1 MSATGS
7 QQARPRRL
15 AWALLAAVNVAALA
29 LFPGLDMLPF
39 HAICAGAALLYGLRL
54 SRLRS
59 SSMVLALVAAT
70 TSVLI
75 VLDVARTHFWDELI
89 EIPLFSGLFLALVW
103 DAHRRQAAL
112 EGIEQLATERA
123 RLLEHQERLL
133 LDVSHELRTPVTIA
147 RGHLELMR
155 SEDGSTTSEVEVAL
169 DELHRIA
176 HIVDRLL
183 LLAKAEQPDFVEA
196 AELDLESFLEDVF
209 LRWSEVAP
217 RVWSL
222 GGVPA
227 GTLCADPHALRI
239 ALDALIENAVDHTT
253 PADPIELRARAVG
266 AGAVL
271 EVHDG
276 GTGIPAE
283 ALDRIFERFART
295 DASRTRRQGGAG
307 LGLSIVDAI
316 ARAHGGTCTVES
328 SPAGTTFSLHLAGF
342 DPAPASA
349 AQREHADHAAVI

>member
-1 MSATGS
+1 MSATDS
-7 QQARPRRL
+7 QPVSLRRP
-15 AWALLAAVNVAALA
+15 AWALLAAVNLAALGA
-29 LFPGLDMLPF
+29 FPGLDMLPF
-39 HAICAGAALLYGLRL
+39 HVVCAAACLLYGLSL

-70 TSVLI
+70 TGVLI
-75 VLDVARTHFWDELI
+75 VLDVAHTHFWNELI
-89 EIPLFSGLFLALVW
+89 EVPLFSGLFLGVVVY
-103 DAHRRQAAL
+103 AHRRQAAL
-112 EGIEQLATERA
+112 EETERLAAERA

-133 LDVSHELRTPVTIA
+133 HDVSHELRTPVTIA

-155 SEDGSTTSEVEVAL
+155 SEDGSAPAEVEVAL

-183 LLAKAEQPDFVEA
+183 LLAKAEQPNFVEA

-222 GGVPA
+222 GAVPA
-227 GTLCADPHALRI
+227 GTLRADPHALRI

-253 PADPIELRARAVG
+253 SADPIELRARAVG
-266 AGAVL
+266 GRAVL
-271 EVHDG
+271 EVADG
-276 GTGIPAE
+276 GTGIPPE

-316 ARAHGGTCTVES
+316 ARAHEGKCTVES
-328 SPAGTTFSLHLAGF
+328 SPAGTTFALHLAGF
-342 DPAPASA
+342 EPARDSA
-349 AQREHADHAAVI
+349 PQREHADHPAVV